1 MNLIILTKNLK
12 RMMMTKRF
20 HKCDKCCKCKEEHI
34 DDVYDE

>member
-12 RMMMTKRF
+12 RMMTKRF